1 MGSVAFEIFH
11 FLVFCGGQ
19 EIEKN
24 DSFQLVWGHWVLV
37 NEKKVMKKGD
47 FRVHY
52 WVLRTGTVGLK
63 NYRGSD
69 LVGCES

>member
-1 MGSVAFEIFH
+1 MGSLAFEIFH

-24 DSFQLVWGHWVLV
+24 DSFQLVWGHCGLV

-52 WVLRTGTVGLK
+52 WVLRTGTVGMK
-63 NYRGSD
+63 NYRRSD